1 MNLGKESIT
10 QTTESAESAF
20 SLRYRPFS
28 LAVSAGIYLLGR
40 ELGFNKEVGRVADTK
55 LQQKLVD
62 YVQDAH
68 AMEQTVSTMLDSMIS
83 TTDDPEITQMLKHHK
98 QQTQEHERRL
108 RERLDALGAGTSTT
122 KAVGGLGA
130 ALFKGVGDVAR
141 TDKPAK
147 NARDGYMTEHMEIAA
162 YELLERLAKRA
173 GDEQTA
179 EVARL
184 NRADEQ
190 AMAKKIESNWD
201 KFLDLTLATPGLLG

>member
-1 MNLGKESIT
+1 M
-10 QTTESAESAF
+10 
-20 SLRYRPFS
+20 
-28 LAVSAGIYLLGR
+28 
-40 ELGFNKEVGRVADTK
+40 ADEK

-68 AMEQTVSTMLDSMIS
+68 AMEQNVSTMLTSMIS
-83 TTDDPEITQMLKHHK
+83 TTDDREIKEMIEHHK
-98 QQTQEHERRL
+98 RQTEEHERRL
-108 RERLDALGAGTSTT
+108 RERLDAIGAGTSTS
-122 KAVGGLGA
+122 KEVGGIGA
-130 ALFKGVGDVAR
+130 ALFKGVGDMAR
-141 TDKPAK
+141 TDKPGK
-147 NARDGYMTEHMEIAA
+147 NARDGFMTEHMEIAA

-201 KFLDLTLATPGLLG
+201 RFLDLTLATPGFLAE

>member
-1 MNLGKESIT
+1 M
-10 QTTESAESAF
+10 
-20 SLRYRPFS
+20 
-28 LAVSAGIYLLGR
+28 
-40 ELGFNKEVGRVADTK
+40 ADTK
-55 LQQKLVD
+55 LQRKLVD

-68 AMEQTVSTMLDSMIS
+68 AMEQTVSTMLDSMIA
-83 TTDDPEITQMLKHHK
+83 TTDDPEITEMLKQHK
-98 QQTQEHERRL
+98 RQTQEHERRL
-108 RERLDALGAGTSTT
+108 RERLDAMGAGTSATRS
-122 KAVGGLGA
+122 VGGLGA

-147 NARDGYMTEHMEIAA
+147 NARDGFMTEHMEIAA
-162 YELLERLAKRA
+162 YELLERLAKKA

-201 KFLDLTLATPGLLG
+201 KVLDLTLATPGLLG

>member
-1 MNLGKESIT
+1 M
-10 QTTESAESAF
+10 
-20 SLRYRPFS
+20 
-28 LAVSAGIYLLGR
+28 
-40 ELGFNKEVGRVADTK
+40 ADDR

-62 YVQDAH
+62 YVEDAH
-68 AMEQTVSTMLDSMIS
+68 AMERNVSTMLDSMIS

-147 NARDGYMTEHMEIAA
+147 NARDGFMTEHMEIAA
-162 YELLERLAKRA
+162 YELLERLAKKA

-184 NRADEQ
+184 NRSDEQ
-190 AMAKKIESNWD
+190 AMAKKIASNWD
-201 KFLDLTLATPGLLG
+201 RFLDLTLATPGLLG

>member
-1 MNLGKESIT
+1 M
-10 QTTESAESAF
+10 
-20 SLRYRPFS
+20 
-28 LAVSAGIYLLGR
+28 
-40 ELGFNKEVGRVADTK
+40 ADTK
-55 LQQKLVD
+55 LQRKLVD

-68 AMEQTVSTMLDSMIS
+68 AMEQTVSTMLDSMIA
-83 TTDDPEITQMLKHHK
+83 TTEDPEIIEMLKQHK
-98 QQTQEHERRL
+98 RQTQEHERRL
-108 RERLDALGAGTSTT
+108 RERLDAMGAGTSATRS
-122 KAVGGLGA
+122 VGGLGA

-147 NARDGYMTEHMEIAA
+147 NARDGFMTEHMEIAA
-162 YELLERLAKRA
+162 YELLERLAKKA

-201 KFLDLTLATPGLLG
+201 KVLDLTLATPGLLG

>member
-1 MNLGKESIT
+1 M
-10 QTTESAESAF
+10 
-20 SLRYRPFS
+20 
-28 LAVSAGIYLLGR
+28 
-40 ELGFNKEVGRVADTK
+40 ADAK
-55 LQQKLVD
+55 PQRKLVD
-62 YVQDAH
+62 HVQDAH
-68 AMEQTVSTMLDSMIS
+68 AMEQTVSTMLDSMIA
-83 TTDDPEITQMLKHHK
+83 TTDDPEITEMLKQHK

-108 RERLDALGAGTSTT
+108 RERLDAMGAGTSAT
-122 KAVGGLGA
+122 KSVGGLGA

-141 TDKPAK
+141 TDKPTK
-147 NARDGYMTEHMEIAA
+147 NARDSFMTEHMEIAA

-190 AMAKKIESNWD
+190 AMAKKIDSNWD

>member
-1 MNLGKESIT
+1 M
-10 QTTESAESAF
+10 
-20 SLRYRPFS
+20 
-28 LAVSAGIYLLGR
+28 
-40 ELGFNKEVGRVADTK
+40 ADTK
-55 LQQKLVD
+55 LQRKLVD

-68 AMEQTVSTMLDSMIS
+68 AMEQTVSTMLDSMIA
-83 TTDDPEITQMLKHHK
+83 TTDDPEITEMLKQHK
-98 QQTQEHERRL
+98 RQTQQHERRL
-108 RERLDALGAGTSTT
+108 RERLDAMGAGTSATRS
-122 KAVGGLGA
+122 VGGLGA

-147 NARDGYMTEHMEIAA
+147 NARDGFMTEHMEIAA

-190 AMAKKIESNWD
+190 AMAKKIDSNWD
-201 KFLDLTLATPGLLG
+201 KVLDLTLATPGLLG